1 MVIPQS
7 TRGSKRFFWDIVLNN
22 YTNEDCE
29 FVKATFDEICDA
41 YIVGKEVGEKCGT
54 PHLQMCVKLKKGNYK
69 RYLIIRLG
77 DRYSIR
83 EGRNINAMR
92 NYCLKGEDILYS
104 KNIDNIKIE
113 ERNEE
118 RDEER
123 DREREMRYMN
133 IEVINRRELYEQF
146 LRESDRSIDNWQW
159 LHDYLLSN
167 IDKPNYLRHMD
178 RE

>member
-22 YTNEDCE
+22 YTNEECE
-29 FVKATFDEICDA
+29 FVKVTFDEICDA
-41 YIVGKEVGEKCGT
+41 YIVGKEVGSENGT

-69 RYLIIRLG
+69 TYLIRILG
-77 DRYSIR
+77 DRFSIR

-92 NYCLKGEDILYS
+92 DYCMKGGDILYS
-104 KNIDNIKIE
+104 KNIDSINI
-113 ERNEE
+113 EE

-123 DREREMRYMN
+123 ERERLMRYMN
-133 IEVINRRELYEQF
+133 IRVVNRRSLYEQF

-159 LHDYLLSN
+159 LHDHLLNN
-167 IDKPNYLRHMD
+167 IDRGNYLRHMD

>member
-22 YTNEDCE
+22 YTIEECE
-29 FVKATFDEICDA
+29 FVKLTFDEICDA
-41 YIVGKEVGEKCGT
+41 YIVGKEVGESGT

-69 RYLIIRLG
+69 SFLIRKLG
-77 DRYSIR
+77 NRYSIR
-83 EGRNINAMR
+83 EGRNIDAMR
-92 NYCLKGEDILYS
+92 DYCMKSGDILYS

-113 ERNEE
+113 EKDNRKIEE
-118 RDEER
+118 RVLEK
-123 DREREMRYMN
+123 
-133 IEVINRRELYEQF
+133 IGIKIINRRELYEQF

-167 IDKPNYLRHMD
+167 IDKPNYLKHMD
-178 RE
+178 RN